1 MLKRDFI
8 MVQIEELGKVI
19 AQIIFN
25 RNSNDGARKNP
36 ELIQS
41 VYTFLKLDN
50 DFLLNTPIDGI
61 RTYLDGDDSCGL
73 QRMELASKTL
83 LEESFLLPEAQGKKL
98 RARAKELL
106 EYIQRND
113 TTFSL
118 ERVALLEEI
127 NNYLIDC
134 GSVVGP
140 STTRRPFSL
149 IRILS
154 MNTTRSS
161 PVFWVRPW

>member
-41 VYTFLKLDN
+41 VYTSLKLDN

-73 QRMELASKTL
+73 QR
-83 LEESFLLPEAQGKKL
+83 
-98 RARAKELL
+98 
-106 EYIQRND
+106 ND

-127 NNYLIDC
+127 NNY
-134 GSVVGP
+134 
-140 STTRRPFSL
+140 
-149 IRILS
+149 
-154 MNTTRSS
+154 
-161 PVFWVRPW
+161 

>member
-41 VYTFLKLDN
+41 VYTSLKLDN

-73 QRMELASKTL
+73 QRMEDRK
-83 LEESFLLPEAQGKKL
+83 
-98 RARAKELL
+98 
-106 EYIQRND
+106 
-113 TTFSL
+113 
-118 ERVALLEEI
+118 
-127 NNYLIDC
+127 
-134 GSVVGP
+134 SVV
-140 STTRRPFSL
+140 
-149 IRILS
+149 
-154 MNTTRSS
+154 
-161 PVFWVRPW
+161 

>member
-83 LEESFLLPEAQGKKL
+83 LEESFLL
-98 RARAKELL
+98 KELL

-127 NNYLIDC
+127 NNY
-134 GSVVGP
+134 
-140 STTRRPFSL
+140 
-149 IRILS
+149 
-154 MNTTRSS
+154 
-161 PVFWVRPW
+161 

>member
-41 VYTFLKLDN
+41 VYTSLKLDN

-73 QRMELASKTL
+73 QRMELAAKTL

-98 RARAKELL
+98 RAINSIVIYLFQ
-106 EYIQRND
+106 QRHS
-113 TTFSL
+113 FQL
-118 ERVALLEEI
+118 ERSVFALDI
-127 NNYLIDC
+127 
-134 GSVVGP
+134 
-140 STTRRPFSL
+140 FQ
-149 IRILS
+149 
-154 MNTTRSS
+154 
-161 PVFWVRPW
+161 

>member
-41 VYTFLKLDN
+41 VYTSLKLDN

-73 QRMELASKTL
+73 CRRRKVKNSGQERKSYWNISNATTL
-83 LEESFLLPEAQGKKL
+83 
-98 RARAKELL
+98 
-106 EYIQRND
+106 
-113 TTFSL
+113 
-118 ERVALLEEI
+118 
-127 NNYLIDC
+127 
-134 GSVVGP
+134 
-140 STTRRPFSL
+140 
-149 IRILS
+149 
-154 MNTTRSS
+154 RSH
-161 PVFWVRPW
+161 WNEWRCWKR

>member
-1 MLKRDFI
+1 

-41 VYTFLKLDN
+41 VYTSLKLDN

-73 QRMELASKTL
+73 QRMELAT
-83 LEESFLLPEAQGKKL
+83 KKL

-127 NNYLIDC
+127 NNY
-134 GSVVGP
+134 
-140 STTRRPFSL
+140 
-149 IRILS
+149 
-154 MNTTRSS
+154 
-161 PVFWVRPW
+161 

>member
-41 VYTFLKLDN
+41 VYTSLKLDN

-73 QRMELASKTL
+73 QRMELATPRPCWKKV
-83 LEESFLLPEAQGKKL
+83 SFCRRRKVKNSGQERKSYWNISNG
-98 RARAKELL
+98 
-106 EYIQRND
+106 ND

-127 NNYLIDC
+127 NNY
-134 GSVVGP
+134 
-140 STTRRPFSL
+140 
-149 IRILS
+149 
-154 MNTTRSS
+154 
-161 PVFWVRPW
+161 

>member
-50 DFLLNTPIDGI
+50 DFLLNTPIAW
-61 RTYLDGDDSCGL
+61 SW
-73 QRMELASKTL
+73 
-83 LEESFLLPEAQGKKL
+83 
-98 RARAKELL
+98 RARPCWKKVSFCRRRKVKNSGQERKSYWNISNA
-106 EYIQRND
+106 
-113 TTFSL
+113 TTL
-118 ERVALLEEI
+118 
-127 NNYLIDC
+127 
-134 GSVVGP
+134 
-140 STTRRPFSL
+140 
-149 IRILS
+149 
-154 MNTTRSS
+154 RSR
-161 PVFWVRPW
+161 WNEWRCWKR

>member
-1 MLKRDFI
+1 

-83 LEESFLLPEAQGKKL
+83 LEESFLLPEAQGKNSGQERKSYWNISNATTL
-98 RARAKELL
+98 RSRWNEWRCWK
-106 EYIQRND
+106 R
-113 TTFSL
+113 
-118 ERVALLEEI
+118 
-127 NNYLIDC
+127 
-134 GSVVGP
+134 
-140 STTRRPFSL
+140 
-149 IRILS
+149 
-154 MNTTRSS
+154 
-161 PVFWVRPW
+161 

>member
-41 VYTFLKLDN
+41 VYTSLKLDN

-73 QRMELASKTL
+73 QRMELATKTL
-83 LEESFLLPEAQGKKL
+83 LAQGKKL

-127 NNYLIDC
+127 NNY
-134 GSVVGP
+134 
-140 STTRRPFSL
+140 
-149 IRILS
+149 
-154 MNTTRSS
+154 
-161 PVFWVRPW
+161 

>member
-50 DFLLNTPIDGI
+50 DFLLNTLSTVSALIWTVMI
-61 RTYLDGDDSCGL
+61 RA
-73 QRMELASKTL
+73 ASNAW
-83 LEESFLLPEAQGKKL
+83 SW
-98 RARAKELL
+98 RARPCWKKVSFCRRRKVKNSGQERKSYLEL
-106 EYIQRND
+106 YPNA
-113 TTFSL
+113 TTL
-118 ERVALLEEI
+118 
-127 NNYLIDC
+127 
-134 GSVVGP
+134 
-140 STTRRPFSL
+140 
-149 IRILS
+149 
-154 MNTTRSS
+154 RSR
-161 PVFWVRPW
+161 WNEWRCWKR

>member
-61 RTYLDGDDSCGL
+61 RTYLDGEI
-73 QRMELASKTL
+73 RAASNAW
-83 LEESFLLPEAQGKKL
+83 SW
-98 RARAKELL
+98 RARPCWKKVSFCRRRKVKNSGQERKSYWNISNA
-106 EYIQRND
+106 
-113 TTFSL
+113 TTL
-118 ERVALLEEI
+118 
-127 NNYLIDC
+127 
-134 GSVVGP
+134 
-140 STTRRPFSL
+140 
-149 IRILS
+149 
-154 MNTTRSS
+154 RSR
-161 PVFWVRPW
+161 WNEWRCWKR

>member
-83 LEESFLLPEAQGKKL
+83 LEESFLLPERKVKNSGQERKSYWNISNATTL
-98 RARAKELL
+98 RSRWNEWRCWK
-106 EYIQRND
+106 R
-113 TTFSL
+113 
-118 ERVALLEEI
+118 
-127 NNYLIDC
+127 
-134 GSVVGP
+134 
-140 STTRRPFSL
+140 
-149 IRILS
+149 
-154 MNTTRSS
+154 
-161 PVFWVRPW
+161 

>member
-41 VYTFLKLDN
+41 VYTSLKLDN
-50 DFLLNTPIDGI
+50 DF
-61 RTYLDGDDSCGL
+61 
-73 QRMELASKTL
+73 
-83 LEESFLLPEAQGKKL
+83 LPEAQGKKL

-127 NNYLIDC
+127 NNY
-134 GSVVGP
+134 
-140 STTRRPFSL
+140 
-149 IRILS
+149 
-154 MNTTRSS
+154 
-161 PVFWVRPW
+161 

>member
-1 MLKRDFI
+1 

-41 VYTFLKLDN
+41 VYTFLN
-50 DFLLNTPIDGI
+50 
-61 RTYLDGDDSCGL
+61 LDGDDSCGL

-127 NNYLIDC
+127 NNY
-134 GSVVGP
+134 
-140 STTRRPFSL
+140 
-149 IRILS
+149 
-154 MNTTRSS
+154 
-161 PVFWVRPW
+161 